1 MNKKKNSADND
12 LLKKSFAQGDSMTQP
27 DKITVPRIIE
37 MKGKGEKIVCLTAYD
52 CLIASL
58 FDASGIEIILV
69 GDSAAMV
76 FAGHDTTLPIT
87 MDQMLYHTRAVT
99 RGVKRALVIADM
111 PFLSFQIT
119 PEQAIEN
126 AGRFLQQGRAA
137 GVKIEGG
144 EPVAETI
151 RKIVDIGI
159 PVMGHLG
166 LTPQSIQAFGGYR
179 LRGKSE
185 VEADT
190 IRRDAKSL
198 EQAGV
203 FAMVLEKI
211 PSSLAAEVTKSVSI
225 PTIGIGAGPRCD
237 GQILVSPDMLG
248 LFEAFKPKFVRQYA
262 NLAESIRKAASGFM
276 KDVKSGD
283 YPSKEE
289 SY

>member
-1 MNKKKNSADND
+1 
-12 LLKKSFAQGDSMTQP
+12 MTQP
-27 DKITVPRIIE
+27 DKITVPKIIE
-37 MKGKGEKIVCLTAYD
+37 MKEKGEKIACLTAYD
-52 CLIASL
+52 CLLASL
-58 FDASGIEIILV
+58 LDASGIEIILV

-76 FAGHDTTLPIT
+76 YAGHDTTLPVT

-119 PEQAIEN
+119 AERAVEN
-126 AGRFLQQGRAA
+126 AGRFLQQGRAE

-144 EPVAETI
+144 EPVNQTI
-151 RKIVDIGI
+151 RRIVDIGI

-166 LTPQSIQAFGGYR
+166 LTPQSIKTFGGYR
-179 LRGKSE
+179 LRGKSGG
-185 VEADT
+185 EAES
-190 IRRDAKSL
+190 IRRDAKAL

-203 FAMVLEKI
+203 FAIVLEKI
-211 PSSLAAEVTKSVSI
+211 PASLAAEVTRSVSI
-225 PTIGIGAGPRCD
+225 PTIGIGAGPDCD
-237 GQILVSPDMLG
+237 GQILVTPDMLG

-262 NLAESIRKAASGFM
+262 NLAESIRKAASGFL
-276 KDVKSGD
+276 KDVKSGG